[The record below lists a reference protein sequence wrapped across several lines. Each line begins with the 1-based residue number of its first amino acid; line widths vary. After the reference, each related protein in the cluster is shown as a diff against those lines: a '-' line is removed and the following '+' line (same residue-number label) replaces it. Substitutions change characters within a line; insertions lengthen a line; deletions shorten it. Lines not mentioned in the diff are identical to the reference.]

1 MVAVHRGGEAN
12 KVALAMNP
20 GLPEE
25 LMRDFASTG
34 NELDRIWL
42 AGNPSLPPKRMEA
55 LERDLAADVRAS
67 PGMPVAMQRSASAT
81 ARAAESD

>member
-1 MVAVHRGGEAN
+1 MVAMQRGGEAN

-25 LMRDFASTG
+25 LDATSRVPATSSTASG
-34 NELDRIWL
+34 WQ
-42 AGNPSLPPKRMEA
+42 GPSLPPKRREA